1 MSPGLS
7 PGRNFTGRYI
17 TYFSKP
23 LSFTIM
29 QAWISDPDRD
39 LTVLPPKLKHW
50 FFRSPCRAASPSR
63 VLCRA
68 RKSHSITCN
77 VPIHLAWPSLG
88 SLWGWASGTRAGLE
102 GPSQT
107 IRTKMGE
114 AERKASV
121 DT

>member
-1 MSPGLS
+1 
-7 PGRNFTGRYI
+7 
-17 TYFSKP
+17 
-23 LSFTIM
+23 M